1 MAEAEDVITDVARHA
16 TVFAKALWR
25 RHRPAAARPTL
36 LHLTDVAARIDLLLA
51 AVFGRSF
58 MLRVAQDRKSVV

>member
-16 TVFAKALWR
+16 TVYAQGLWR
-25 RHRPAAARPTL
+25 RHRPPSTVPAPLRLAE
-36 LHLTDVAARIDLLLA
+36 VAQRLDLLIA

-58 MLRVAQDRKSVV
+58 ALRVAQPPAAPT